1 MIFVNE
7 AVSNFKQHIS
17 TANLQLTIIL
27 KQMKPLSKH
36 KFKIPY
42 HGEVVTPVSDR
53 IPAYNSSGLKTFTRI
68 LPPLRNKARI
78 DIPKLYTTLRQIMPQ
93 VPIECA
99 INGIIIDDIEI
110 TIISEGLASFKK
122 VKFRFRDIKDLLTNL
137 IQAKILPDDIDILRI
152 RDLYMNYE

>member
-1 MIFVNE
+1 
-7 AVSNFKQHIS
+7 
-17 TANLQLTIIL
+17 
-27 KQMKPLSKH
+27 MKPLSKH
-36 KFKIPY
+36 KFKIP
-42 HGEVVTPVSDR
+42 HHPGNVTPQVTDR
-53 IPAYNSSGLKTFTRI
+53 IPAYHSSGLQTYIRK
-68 LPPLRNKARI
+68 LPPMRNQQAI
-78 DIPKLYTTLRQIMPQ
+78 DIPALYSALRQIMSQ

-122 VKFRFRDIKDLLTNL
+122 VKFRFRDLKDLLTNL